1 MWRGH
6 HSQMMT
12 QQIGF
17 SVLSA
22 PLAAIDRRALSQAW
36 YSALH
41 LAKDR
46 AHSASVPPR
55 VPVLATD
62 ASKRRTAVEERKQSE
77 TRPTETRAIKRE
89 HERTVCRPPLERRT
103 ARTALGRKIERCFV
117 NPGQPVQRAT
127 FTIDGTQ
134 ARVHVTLQNRGGDL
148 RIVAIC
154 PAAIREQVARALE
167 EARYALAER
176 GVVLRVEHHER

>member
-1 MWRGH
+1 
-6 HSQMMT
+6 MMT

-41 LAKDR
+41 MAREISPEAQCEKQHVSSAEPR
-46 AHSASVPPR
+46 ERASKPPSRTKPVSGQPSSPAHS
-55 VPVLATD
+55 
-62 ASKRRTAVEERKQSE
+62 KNE
-77 TRPTETRAIKRE
+77 KRE
-89 HERTVCRPPLERRT
+89 VAHQPPAERRA
-103 ARTALGRKIERCFV
+103 ARSPLARKIENSFLHPCCA
-117 NPGQPVQRAT
+117 VQRAT

-134 ARVHVTLQNRGGDL
+134 SRVHVALQTSGNNMRL
-148 RIVAIC
+148 IAIC
-154 PAAIREQVARALE
+154 PPSLRAAVARALE

-176 GVVLRVEHHER
+176 GIVFSAETEER